1 MNDDPTALLREI
13 RDLLREQTALAQEMR
28 DMHLKSMQ
36 RLQASHEQS
45 DQMMARAELLQSQSP
60 SPSQRPLSFSNLVV
74 YGAAIVVVLAL
85 FSQLRAFW

>member
-28 DMHLKSMQ
+28 DMHLRSMQ

-60 SPSQRPLSFSNLVV
+60 SQRPLSFSKLVV
-74 YGAAIVVVLAL
+74 YGAAVVVVLAL

>member
-28 DMHLKSMQ
+28 DMHLQSMQ

-45 DQMMARAELLQSQSP
+45 DKVMARAEQLQSQ
-60 SPSQRPLSFSNLVV
+60 SQRPLSFSNLVV
-74 YGAAIVVVLAL
+74 YGAAIVLVLAL